1 MAGLA
6 ECGWG
11 GASVV
16 IPLTLNVRN
25 FMSYTDVHEPLR
37 FEGIHVAVLTGDNG
51 NGKSALLDAITWAL
65 WGRARARSVDELIHS
80 GASEME
86 VEFEF
91 ELDDHQ
97 YRVIR
102 KRQRRGKS
110 GYSDLQFAV
119 LGEGGY
125 KALTEGS
132 LGETERL
139 IERTL
144 RMSYETFTNSSFI
157 QQGRADS
164 FTTNSPAERKRIL
177 AEILELGY
185 YDELEARAKERFKA
199 REAQLADER
208 RLEEG
213 WSQEIARRPEYQ
225 ADVDRLRVELSTL
238 EAQLS
243 ELEEQVSLTRERVA
257 QLESLYRQVEE
268 AEARLKR
275 FQEDRQRVGSTMRE
289 RQGLRQQARE
299 VLVRGAEVERAAAEL
314 DHVRRDL
321 DQATQKQTAFL
332 PLERA
337 REAALRTLAAE
348 QARLEGEVVQRERR
362 LIELR
367 QASARLPALL
377 LELRRVQQEA
387 TTLTQVETQ
396 HEQLQRLVG
405 QLREESAEKR
415 TVNVQLKKDMLD
427 LRAQLNQLE
436 QLSTCPTC
444 RREMDAPHKHTLQQE
459 FAVQGRQLRDD
470 FRAHEASYR
479 AVDEKVARHEAK
491 LAQLSH
497 ALQSREPTHRLLAQV
512 ESLITQ
518 AEDARRQL
526 GTLEREL
533 VERQQLLA
541 CNGFAP
547 QARQQ
552 LAQLE
557 QQIAALAYEP
567 SRHAQLRARA
577 AELVGVDLER
587 QLLEQARLSVE
598 HLDAQIAELEANLNR
613 LQEECAA
620 DEQTIAL
627 LRLQTQSLPGERTRL
642 TQIGGK
648 AAEVRRGRDETR
660 DQCLYAQTKL
670 DNCAFLERKQR
681 ESLGRQDALRRE
693 QSIFGDLAYA
703 FGRRGVQ
710 AMIIETAIPEIEEEA
725 NRILSRMTGGRM
737 HVKFE
742 TQRDVRSGVGTIE
755 TLDIKISDEL
765 GTRSYEMFSGG
776 EGFRVNFAIRIAL
789 SRLLVHRAGTR
800 LQTLVVDEGFG
811 SQDQDGRERI
821 VEAIQAIE
829 SEFEKIL
836 IITHLDDLRERFP
849 VRIEVS
855 KTPQGSTYVL
865 R

>member
-1 MAGLA
+1 M
-6 ECGWG
+6 
-11 GASVV
+11 

-25 FMSYTDVHEPLR
+25 FMSYTDIHEPLS

-51 NGKSALLDAITWAL
+51 NGKSALLDAMTWAL
-65 WGRARARSVDELIHS
+65 WGRARARAVDELIHS

-91 ELDDHQ
+91 SLDDHQ

-119 LGEGGY
+119 LADGGY

-132 LGETERL
+132 VSETERL

-185 YDELEARAKERFKA
+185 YDDLEARAKERFKA

-213 WSQEIARRPEYQ
+213 WTQEIARRPVYQ
-225 ADVDRLRVELSTL
+225 ADVDRLRVDLTTL
-238 EAQLS
+238 EAHLS
-243 ELEEQVSLTRERVA
+243 KLDEQAGAVKERVT
-257 QLESLYRQVEE
+257 QLESLHQQVEE
-268 AEARLKR
+268 TEARLKR
-275 FQEDRQRVGSTMRE
+275 FQEDRARASSTLQE
-289 RQGLRQQARE
+289 RQALREQVHA
-299 VLVRGAEVERAAAEL
+299 VLVRAADVERAAAEL
-314 DHVRRDL
+314 DSVRRDL
-321 DQATQKQTAFL
+321 EQATHQQTAFL

-337 REAALRTLAAE
+337 REAAMRTLAAE

-362 LIELR
+362 LVELR
-367 QASARLPALL
+367 HASSRLPALQV
-377 LELRRVQQEA
+377 ELRRVQQEA
-387 TTLTQVETQ
+387 AALATVQTQYAE
-396 HEQLQRLVG
+396 LQALVG
-405 QLREESAEKR
+405 QSREEAAEKR
-415 TVNVQLKKDMLD
+415 TVNAQLKKEMFD
-427 LRAQLNQLE
+427 LRAQLDELDK
-436 QLSTCPTC
+436 LSTCPTC
-444 RREMDAPHKHTLQQE
+444 RREMDARHKHTLHEE
-459 FAVQGRQLRDD
+459 FAVQGTRLRDE
-470 FRAHEASYR
+470 FRSHEASYR
-479 AVDEKVARHEAK
+479 VLDDNVKLAEAK
-491 LAQLSH
+491 LAELSK
-497 ALQSREPTHRLLAQV
+497 ALQEREASHRRLAQA
-512 ESLITQ
+512 ESLIDQ
-518 AEDARRQL
+518 AQEAQRQL
-526 GTLEREL
+526 GALEPEL
-533 VERQQLLA
+533 AACQRLLSESA
-541 CNGFAP
+541 FAP
-547 QARQQ
+547 QARNQ
-552 LAQLE
+552 LGQLE
-557 QQIAALAYEP
+557 RQIVALGYDAGRHAAL
-567 SRHAQLRARA
+567 RGRA
-577 AELVGVDLER
+577 AELAGVDSER
-587 QLLEQARLSVE
+587 QLLEQARLSAE
-598 HLDAQIAELEANLNR
+598 HLDAQITELETNLKR
-613 LQEECAA
+613 LEEECAA
-620 DEQTIAL
+620 DELRCTQ
-627 LRLQTQSLPGERTRL
+627 LRLQTRALPAERQRL
-642 TQIGGK
+642 AEVTGQ
-648 AAEVRRGRDETR
+648 AAEARRTRDETR

-693 QSIFGDLAYA
+693 QSIYGDLAYA

-725 NRILSRMTGGRM
+725 NRILSRMSDGRM

-789 SRLLVHRAGTR
+789 SRLLAHRAGTR

-811 SQDQDGRERI
+811 SQDQDGRERM
-821 VEAIQAIE
+821 VEALQAIE
-829 SEFEKIL
+829 AEFEKIL
-836 IITHLDDLRERFP
+836 VITHLDDLRERFP

-855 KTPQGSTYVL
+855 KTALGSTYAL